1 MGVKELD
8 SLMTLIAEKKRQM
21 EQQESET
28 NMQILLVF
36 LHCLRKQ
43 KLEELNEVCPSYFYG
58 YEFLVLSHNSNI
70 LMSSNLHQSC

>member
-43 KLEELNEVCPSYFYG
+43 KLEELNEVCPTDFYG
-58 YEFLVLSHNSNI
+58 SKFLIPSHNTNI
-70 LMSSNLHQSC
+70 LVSSDLHRSC

>member
-1 MGVKELD
+1 
-8 SLMTLIAEKKRQM
+8 MTLIAEKKRQM

-43 KLEELNEVCPSYFYG
+43 KLEELNEVCPAYFYG
-58 YEFLVLSHNSNI
+58 
-70 LMSSNLHQSC
+70 SSSFTPY

>member
-1 MGVKELD
+1 MAVKELD
-8 SLMTLIAEKKRQM
+8 SLMTLIAEKKRHM

-43 KLEELNEVCPSYFYG
+43 KLEELNEVCLYVFFSMQVF
-58 YEFLVLSHNSNI
+58 FLATYNNK
-70 LMSSNLHQSC
+70 

>member
-43 KLEELNEVCPSYFYG
+43 KLEELNEVCPTYFYG
-58 YEFLVLSHNSNI
+58 SEFPIPSHNANI
-70 LMSSNLHQSC
+70 LMLSDLRRSC